1 MRESTKFMTPTAWL
15 LCAGLLLLGG
25 ALYLLLSLSPQ
36 GRTAI
41 VERDGEVVLRQDLS
55 QLTEETTYTVEG
67 AQGIEVTITLSPAG
81 AAVSASTCPD
91 QVCVRTGQLTRSGES
106 AICLPAKVSLR
117 LEGGGDSVDATVY

>member
-67 AQGIEVTITLSPAG
+67 AQGIEVTITLSP
-81 AAVSASTCPD
+81 
-91 QVCVRTGQLTRSGES
+91 SGES